1 MEMLRLTELT
11 PRRTQG
17 QRTAEPV
24 PPAQREALQAAI
36 EHGYYETPRQI
47 DLSDLAAIVEVPRS
61 TLSYRLRRAEA
72 QLVKQFVAG
81 DRSLDSLSPTV

>member
-17 QRTAEPV
+17 QRTADPV
-24 PPAQREALQAAI
+24 PPAQCEALRAAI

-47 DLSDLAAIVEVPRS
+47 DLSELAAIVDVPRS

-72 QLVKQFVAG
+72 RLVKRFVG
-81 DRSLDSLSPTV
+81 DDQPLDSLSPAV